1 MNTKTTAYTF
11 APDAITCKGKTFPVE
26 YALQPSGTVT
36 AFVQLDDRRV
46 RVRFDE
52 GAAEYPAARAAA
64 EAARA
69 AWTAARTAAEA
80 ATVAPAHAD
89 KPAEVKP
96 AAKKPR
102 TKKER
107 PETIPADK
115 PAERPE
121 TISPAEED
129 YTIMSKDGVVI
140 AQCSHSTEICDKLT
154 ASKQEERRETIPAV
168 KKPTKRR
175 NGPRPQDPAKQ
186 LCPEIRAE
194 DLPATIPA
202 DKPAAPAQEERP
214 ETIPTPEVL
223 PVAPAADPKAAR
235 AASPEKT
242 FAGTEIVGN
251 GWKIVFDAATQRTRI
266 IFAADPT
273 DAAKKVLDAAGFFYS
288 GRMQSWN
295 KKLTFR
301 AYRAAQFVAQELNA
315 IYSA

>member
-1 MNTKTTAYTF
+1 MTTNTKTTAYTF
-11 APDAITCKGKTFPVE
+11 APDAITCKGKTFHVE

-36 AFVQLDDRRV
+36 AFVNLDGRRV

-69 AWTAARTAAEA
+69 EWTAARTAA
-80 ATVAPAHAD
+80 VAPAPAD

-96 AAKKPR
+96 AAAKKPR
-102 TKKER
+102 AKKER

-140 AQCSHSTEICDKLT
+140 AQCSHSTEIYDKLT
-154 ASKQEERRETIPAV
+154 APAQEERRETIP
-168 KKPTKRR
+168 T
-175 NGPRPQDPAKQ
+175 PA
-186 LCPEIRAE
+186 
-194 DLPATIPA
+194 
-202 DKPAAPAQEERP
+202 
-214 ETIPTPEVL
+214 VL
-223 PVAPAADPKAAR
+223 PVAPAADQKAAR

-251 GWKIVFDAATQRTRI
+251 GWKILFDADQQRTRI
-266 IFAADPT
+266 IFADAPT

-301 AYRAAQFVAQELNA
+301 AYRAAQFVAQELTA

>member
-1 MNTKTTAYTF
+1 MNTTKTTAYTF
-11 APDAITCKGKTFPVE
+11 APDSMTCKGKTFPVE

-69 AWTAARTAAEA
+69 AWTAARTADEA

-89 KPAEVKP
+89 KPAAKKSA

-107 PETIPADK
+107 PEI
-115 PAERPE
+115 
-121 TISPAEED
+121 
-129 YTIMSKDGVVI
+129 
-140 AQCSHSTEICDKLT
+140 
-154 ASKQEERRETIPAV
+154 
-168 KKPTKRR
+168 
-175 NGPRPQDPAKQ
+175 
-186 LCPEIRAE
+186 
-194 DLPATIPA
+194 IPA
-202 DKPAAPAQEERP
+202 DKPAAPAQDERT

-223 PVAPAADPKAAR
+223 PVAPADDPKAAR

-242 FAGTEIVGN
+242 FAGTEIAGN
-251 GWKIVFDAATQRTRI
+251 GWKILFDAETKRTRI
-266 IFAADPT
+266 IFADAPT

-301 AYRAAQFVAQELNA
+301 AYRVAQFVAQELKA

>member
-1 MNTKTTAYTF
+1 MTTNTKTTAYTF

-26 YALQPSGTVT
+26 YAIQPSGTVT

-69 AWTAARTAAEA
+69 EWTAARTAAT
-80 ATVAPAHAD
+80 ATAD
-89 KPAEVKP
+89 KQEDKP

-107 PETIPADK
+107 PEI
-115 PAERPE
+115 
-121 TISPAEED
+121 
-129 YTIMSKDGVVI
+129 
-140 AQCSHSTEICDKLT
+140 
-154 ASKQEERRETIPAV
+154 
-168 KKPTKRR
+168 
-175 NGPRPQDPAKQ
+175 
-186 LCPEIRAE
+186 
-194 DLPATIPA
+194 IPA
-202 DKPAAPAQEERP
+202 DKPAAPAQEERR

-223 PVAPAADPKAAR
+223 PVIPADDPKAAR
-235 AASPEKT
+235 AAGPEKT
-242 FAGTEIVGN
+242 FAGTEIAGN
-251 GWKIVFDAATQRTRI
+251 GWKILFDADQQRTRI
-266 IFAADPT
+266 IFADAPT

-301 AYRAAQFVAQELNA
+301 AYRAAKFVAQELTA

>member
-1 MNTKTTAYTF
+1 MTTTTKTTAYTF

-26 YALQPSGTVT
+26 YAIQPSGTVT

-52 GAAEYPAARAAA
+52 GTAEYTPARAAA

-80 ATVAPAHAD
+80 APVAPAHAD

-107 PETIPADK
+107 PATIPADK
-115 PAERPE
+115 RAERPE

-140 AQCSHSTEICDKLT
+140 AQCSHSTEIYDKLI
-154 ASKQEERRETIPAV
+154 AAKQEERR
-168 KKPTKRR
+168 
-175 NGPRPQDPAKQ
+175 
-186 LCPEIRAE
+186 
-194 DLPATIPA
+194 
-202 DKPAAPAQEERP
+202 

-223 PVAPAADPKAAR
+223 PVTPAADPKAAR
-235 AASPEKT
+235 AAAPEKT

-251 GWKIVFDAATQRTRI
+251 GWKILFDADQQRTRI
-266 IFAADPT
+266 IFADAPT

>member
-1 MNTKTTAYTF
+1 MSTNTKTTAYTF
-11 APDAITCKGKTFPVE
+11 APDAITCKGKSLPVE

-36 AFVQLDDRRV
+36 AFVQLEDRRF

-80 ATVAPAHAD
+80 APVAPAPAD
-89 KPAEVKP
+89 KP
-96 AAKKPR
+96 AAKKPAA
-102 TKKER
+102 KKER
-107 PETIPADK
+107 H
-115 PAERPE
+115 E

-154 ASKQEERRETIPAV
+154 SAKQEERPETIPAV
-168 KKPTKRR
+168 KKPAKRR

-194 DLPATIPA
+194 DLPAIIPA

-223 PVAPAADPKAAR
+223 PVTPAADPKAAR
-235 AASPEKT
+235 AAAPEKT
-242 FAGTEIVGN
+242 FAGTEIAGN
-251 GWKIVFDAATQRTRI
+251 GWKILFDADQQRTRI
-266 IFAADPT
+266 IFAADPIP
-273 DAAKKVLDAAGFFYS
+273 AAKKVLDAAGFFWS

>member
-1 MNTKTTAYTF
+1 MITKTTAYTF

-36 AFVQLDDRRV
+36 AFVQLDGRRV

-69 AWTAARTAAEA
+69 AWTAARTAAP
-80 ATVAPAHAD
+80 APAD
-89 KPAEVKP
+89 KQEDKP
-96 AAKKPR
+96 AAKKSAAAKKPR
-102 TKKER
+102 AKKER
-107 PETIPADK
+107 PEI
-115 PAERPE
+115 
-121 TISPAEED
+121 
-129 YTIMSKDGVVI
+129 
-140 AQCSHSTEICDKLT
+140 
-154 ASKQEERRETIPAV
+154 
-168 KKPTKRR
+168 
-175 NGPRPQDPAKQ
+175 
-186 LCPEIRAE
+186 
-194 DLPATIPA
+194 IPA

-214 ETIPTPEVL
+214 ATIPTPEVF
-223 PVAPAADPKAAR
+223 PVTPAADPKAAR
-235 AASPEKT
+235 AAAPEKT
-242 FAGTEIVGN
+242 FAGTEIAGN
-251 GWKIVFDAATQRTRI
+251 GWKILFDAEQQRTRI
-266 IFAADPT
+266 IFADAPT

>member
-1 MNTKTTAYTF
+1 MTTTKTTAYTF

-26 YALQPSGTVT
+26 YAIQPSGTVT
-36 AFVQLDDRRV
+36 AFVQLEDRRV

-52 GAAEYPAARAAA
+52 GAAEYAPARAAA

-69 AWTAARTAAEA
+69 AWTAARAEKA
-80 ATVAPAHAD
+80 EKKEEAPAAAPERAETIPAKKPRAK
-89 KPAEVKP
+89 KPA
-96 AAKKPR
+96 AAKKPA
-102 TKKER
+102 KQ
-107 PETIPADK
+107 
-115 PAERPE
+115 ERPE

-140 AQCSHSTEICDKLT
+140 AQCSHSKEICDKLT
-154 ASKQEERRETIPAV
+154 AAKQEERR
-168 KKPTKRR
+168 
-175 NGPRPQDPAKQ
+175 
-186 LCPEIRAE
+186 
-194 DLPATIPA
+194 
-202 DKPAAPAQEERP
+202 

-223 PVAPAADPKAAR
+223 PVTPAADPKAAR

-242 FAGTEIVGN
+242 FAGTEITGN
-251 GWKIVFDAATQRTRI
+251 GWKILFDADQQRTRI

-301 AYRAAQFVAQELNA
+301 AYRAAQFVAQELTA

>member
-1 MNTKTTAYTF
+1 MTTTKTTAYTF
-11 APDAITCKGKTFPVE
+11 APDSMTCKGKTFPVE

-36 AFVQLDDRRV
+36 AFVQLEDRRV

-52 GAAEYPAARAAA
+52 GAAEYPTARAAA

-80 ATVAPAHAD
+80 APVAPAHAD
-89 KPAEVKP
+89 KP

-102 TKKER
+102 TKK
-107 PETIPADK
+107 
-115 PAERPE
+115 ERPE

-202 DKPAAPAQEERP
+202 DKPAERP

-235 AASPEKT
+235 ADAPEKT

-251 GWKIVFDAATQRTRI
+251 GWKILFDADQQRTRI

>member
-1 MNTKTTAYTF
+1 MTTTTKTTAYTF
-11 APDAITCKGKTFPVE
+11 APDSMTCKGKTFPVE
-26 YALQPSGTVT
+26 YAIQPSGTVT
-36 AFVQLDDRRV
+36 AFVKLEDSRV

-52 GAAEYPAARAAA
+52 GAAEYAPARAAA

-80 ATVAPAHAD
+80 APVAPA
-89 KPAEVKP
+89 PANKQEDKP
-96 AAKKPR
+96 AAKKPAQE
-102 TKKER
+102 ER
-107 PETIPADK
+107 PATIPAAKK
-115 PAERPE
+115 PA
-121 TISPAEED
+121 
-129 YTIMSKDGVVI
+129 
-140 AQCSHSTEICDKLT
+140 
-154 ASKQEERRETIPAV
+154 
-168 KKPTKRR
+168 KRR
-175 NGPRPQDPAKQ
+175 NGPRPKDPAKQ

-194 DLPATIPA
+194 DLHATIPA
-202 DKPAAPAQEERP
+202 DKPAERR

-223 PVAPAADPKAAR
+223 PVTPAADPKAAR

-242 FAGTEIVGN
+242 FAGTEITGN
-251 GWKIVFDAATQRTRI
+251 GWKILFDADQQRTRI

-273 DAAKKVLDAAGFFYS
+273 PAAKKVLDAAGFFYS

>member
-1 MNTKTTAYTF
+1 MSTNTKTTAYTF
-11 APDAITCKGKTFPVE
+11 APDAITCKGKSLPVE

-36 AFVQLDDRRV
+36 AFVQLEDRRF

-80 ATVAPAHAD
+80 AHVAPAHAD

-102 TKKER
+102 AKK
-107 PETIPADK
+107 
-115 PAERPE
+115 
-121 TISPAEED
+121 
-129 YTIMSKDGVVI
+129 
-140 AQCSHSTEICDKLT
+140 
-154 ASKQEERRETIPAV
+154 
-168 KKPTKRR
+168 
-175 NGPRPQDPAKQ
+175 
-186 LCPEIRAE
+186 
-194 DLPATIPA
+194 
-202 DKPAAPAQEERP
+202 ERP

-235 AASPEKT
+235 AAAPEKT
-242 FAGTEIVGN
+242 FAGTEIAGN
-251 GWKIVFDAATQRTRI
+251 GWKILFDADQQRTRI
-266 IFAADPT
+266 IFAADPIP
-273 DAAKKVLDAAGFFYS
+273 AAKKVLDAAGFFWS

>member
-1 MNTKTTAYTF
+1 MNTTKTTAYTF
-11 APDAITCKGKTFPVE
+11 APDSMTCKGKTFPVE

-69 AWTAARTAAEA
+69 EWTAARTAAP
-80 ATVAPAHAD
+80 ATADKQED
-89 KPAEVKP
+89 KPAAKKSA

-102 TKKER
+102 TK
-107 PETIPADK
+107 
-115 PAERPE
+115 
-121 TISPAEED
+121 
-129 YTIMSKDGVVI
+129 
-140 AQCSHSTEICDKLT
+140 
-154 ASKQEERRETIPAV
+154 EERRE
-168 KKPTKRR
+168 
-175 NGPRPQDPAKQ
+175 
-186 LCPEIRAE
+186 
-194 DLPATIPA
+194 TIPA

-223 PVAPAADPKAAR
+223 PVTPAADPKAAR

-242 FAGTEIVGN
+242 FAGTEIVGK
-251 GWKIVFDAATQRTRI
+251 GWKILFDADQQRTRI
-266 IFAADPT
+266 IFADAPT

-301 AYRAAQFVAQELNA
+301 AYRAAQFVAQELKA

>member
-1 MNTKTTAYTF
+1 MTTTTKTTAYTF
-11 APDAITCKGKTFPVE
+11 APDSMTCKGKTFPVE

-36 AFVQLDDRRV
+36 AFVQLEDRRV

-52 GAAEYPAARAAA
+52 GAADYTAARAAA

-69 AWTAARTAAEA
+69 AWTAARTAAPVA
-80 ATVAPAHAD
+80 AAHAD

-129 YTIMSKDGVVI
+129 YTIMSKDGVVV
-140 AQCSHSTEICDKLT
+140 AQCSHSTEICDKM
-154 ASKQEERRETIPAV
+154 AA
-168 KKPTKRR
+168 
-175 NGPRPQDPAKQ
+175 AK
-186 LCPEIRAE
+186 
-194 DLPATIPA
+194 
-202 DKPAAPAQEERP
+202 QEERP

-223 PVAPAADPKAAR
+223 PVAPTADPKAAR
-235 AASPEKT
+235 AAAPEKT
-242 FAGTEIVGN
+242 FAGTEIAGN
-251 GWKIVFDAATQRTRI
+251 GWKILFDAYQQRTRI
-266 IFAADPT
+266 IFADAPT

-301 AYRAAQFVAQELNA
+301 AYRAAQFVAQELSA